1 MAELCV
7 ISNFHFYKKFMNYYF
22 GLGFLALHGNIIGI
36 SFWTTERFSLLRSL
50 IMVSSTS
57 PGASSN
63 QRIVSN

>member
-7 ISNFHFYKKFMNYYF
+7 ISNFHFYKKFVNYYF

-36 SFWTTERFSLLRSL
+36 SFWTTERLSLFRSL

-57 PGASSN
+57 PGASRN
-63 QRIVSN
+63 QRIVIN